1 MERIRRG
8 FTLAQKSWQVLC
20 ADPELIGLAFVGTVL
35 WVGVALGLFLAV
47 FGRLPHGSDFRFPHY
62 LWVFPILAVVSPIG
76 TFTNAAIVG
85 AATIRLEGGD
95 PTAMDGIRLA
105 AKRLP
110 QLVAWSLFSSV
121 VALFLQLLAERLKI
135 AGRIVQWT
143 IGLAWALAT
152 LFVVPVLLY
161 EPEGVE
167 GAIRRSAKLFKEQW
181 GTEAS
186 GTGAIAA
193 ALLVVLIPVGI
204 IGGIVIAATG
214 GSVAVATVVIVAF
227 FALISVGTSA
237 LIAVFQAA
245 LYRYAVAGEALGP
258 YTTQDLHDAY
268 GPRLGRGRRSHAD
281 KGPKPKL
288 LARERWTMAIT
299 WVVGWV
305 VLAVPVSMIE
315 SQLYAHPLHRPAG
328 GVIALGVVLFLPA
341 FVVPFLFAFGWRRA
355 PIVSVVACA
364 GGLIISAAHLYAEP
378 WYGAASLVVFSV
390 LAAVSIRSLRSV
402 PTA

>member
-1 MERIRRG
+1 MARIRRG
-8 FTLAQKSWQVLC
+8 FTLARKSWEVLW
-20 ADPELIGLAFVGTVL
+20 ADPELIGLAFLGTVL

-62 LWVFPILAVVSPIG
+62 LWVFPILALVSPIG

-143 IGLAWALAT
+143 IGLAWALGT

-167 GAIRRSAKLFKEQW
+167 GAIRRSAKLFKGQW

-204 IGGIVIAATG
+204 IGASSLPPPG
-214 GSVAVATVVIVAF
+214 G
-227 FALISVGTSA
+227 
-237 LIAVFQAA
+237 
-245 LYRYAVAGEALGP
+245 
-258 YTTQDLHDAY
+258 
-268 GPRLGRGRRSHAD
+268 RS
-281 KGPKPKL
+281 PL
-288 LARERWTMAIT
+288 
-299 WVVGWV
+299 
-305 VLAVPVSMIE
+305 
-315 SQLYAHPLHRPAG
+315 QL
-328 GVIALGVVLFLPA
+328 
-341 FVVPFLFAFGWRRA
+341 W
-355 PIVSVVACA
+355 
-364 GGLIISAAHLYAEP
+364 
-378 WYGAASLVVFSV
+378 
-390 LAAVSIRSLRSV
+390 
-402 PTA
+402 